1 MSKVFVMSESV
12 KDKHN
17 VDGLAAHGEIVFL
30 YKRNE
35 KLPSAYN
42 PSEFASSI
50 SSRLSDNEFDPDNDF
65 IALVG
70 KQIELAM
77 IFYTVGLLVGNVR
90 MLFFD
95 AAKVAYAPVR
105 IDADAIPDI
114 ATA

>member
-1 MSKVFVMSESV
+1 MSESV

-30 YKRNE
+30 YKRGE

-50 SSRLSDNEFDPDNDF
+50 AKRLSDEGFNSTTDY
-65 IALVG
+65 IAIVG

-95 AAKVAYAPVR
+95 AAKVTYAPVR

-114 ATA
+114 VTT